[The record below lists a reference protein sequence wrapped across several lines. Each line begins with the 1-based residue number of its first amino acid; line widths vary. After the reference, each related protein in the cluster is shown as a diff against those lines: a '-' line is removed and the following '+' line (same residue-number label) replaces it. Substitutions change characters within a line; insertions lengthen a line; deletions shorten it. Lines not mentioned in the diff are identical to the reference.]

1 MGKNKGAN
9 RKKGKSSMVV
19 SSAPADPQDTQH
31 KVSKQPVKEAGS
43 GDEALDDMADD
54 KRYAQLQYELKLVN
68 EENARLRAQVGDNSA
83 TLKEFRDKRQELEDL
98 KASAAKQLQSIR
110 SKLTSLAQQKIKVKR
125 PQINRYLSQEKE

>member
-43 GDEALDDMADD
+43 SDEALDDMADD